1 MEDSFKAR
9 LDKAFGSLP
18 IPSSSLNSLWS
29 LTNDQINHPKPN
41 PEPEPKPDPEPE
53 PFSDPRSRSSSS
65 SGLRVELEKDIE
77 DLDDVDDDDDK
88 APRGGESKP
97 DDYDEE
103 QWEIKSGIGLDCT
116 LDYEDEEDHFDKQA
130 IGKEN
135 SGSRLYMKDINDD
148 DIGITS
154 RNVLLTTYTDF
165 GRDPRANHLA
175 ARIRL
180 KQDDEAASKKI
191 DSLHVS
197 EKSEPGIGSG
207 DAVNPKSILK
217 RKDNPSEPKSRKRV
231 RFDSECDDRGND
243 DEPERT
249 RDVPEPKS
257 SSMEED
263 LASNQTSKSQAF
275 ASAVPDYI
283 RNPSRYTHYTFD
295 SSGDM
300 DDKSNKE
307 ACMSFLSQLRESKAA
322 AGTGSQADDALD
334 DLPSVTFISKKKS
347 GDATM
352 GESEMLLKQKLDVGK
367 ELTHRGPFTLGIAV
381 GDTENSD
388 VCAME
393 EDEAEVVEDTKKS
406 SQKSNR
412 QYRKKTQDELEEPVV

>member
-1 MEDSFKAR
+1 MEDSFKVR

-29 LTNDQINHPKPN
+29 LTNDQINNPKPN
-41 PEPEPKPDPEPE
+41 PEPKPDPDPEPQ
-53 PFSDPRSRSSSS
+53 PFSDPRFRSSSS
-65 SGLRVELEKDIE
+65 SGVDLEKDIE
-77 DLDDVDDDDDK
+77 DLDDGDDDDDDGK
-88 APRGGESKP
+88 ASSRESSKP

-116 LDYEDEEDHFDKQA
+116 LDFEDEEDQYDKQA

-154 RNVLLTTYTDF
+154 HNVLLPTYTDF
-165 GRDPRANHLA
+165 ERDPRANHLA
-175 ARIRL
+175 ARVRL
-180 KQDDEAASKKI
+180 KEDDEAASKKI

-197 EKSEPGIGSG
+197 EKSAPGISSG

-217 RKDNPSEPKSRKRV
+217 SRDNTSEPKSRKRV

-249 RDVPEPKS
+249 RDVRMKS

-263 LASNQTSKSQAF
+263 LASNKTSKSQAF
-275 ASAVPDYI
+275 ASGVPDYI

-295 SSGDM
+295 SSSDM

-307 ACMSFLSQLRESKAA
+307 AFMSFFSQLRESKAA

-352 GESEMLLKQKLDVGK
+352 GESETLSKQKLDVGK
-367 ELTHRGPFTLGIAV
+367 ELMHRGPFTLGIAV

-393 EDEAEVVEDTKKS
+393 EDEAEVVLDTKKS

>member
-1 MEDSFKAR
+1 MEDTFKAR

-41 PEPEPKPDPEPE
+41 PEPKPDPEPE

-65 SGLRVELEKDIE
+65 SGFRVELEKDIE
-77 DLDDVDDDDDK
+77 DLDDDDGDVK
-88 APRGGESKP
+88 ATRGEASKP

-116 LDYEDEEDHFDKQA
+116 LDYEDEEDHYDKQA

-148 DIGITS
+148 DIGINS
-154 RNVLLTTYTDF
+154 RNVLLTTYTNF

-175 ARIRL
+175 ARMKL

-197 EKSEPGIGSG
+197 EKSAPGIGSG

-249 RDVPEPKS
+249 RDVRMKS

-275 ASAVPDYI
+275 ASGVPDYI

-295 SSGDM
+295 SSSDM
-300 DDKSNKE
+300 DDKANKE

-322 AGTGSQADDALD
+322 AGTGSHAEDALD

-352 GESEMLLKQKLDVGK
+352 GESETLSKQKLDVGK
-367 ELTHRGPFTLGIAV
+367 ELMHRGPFTLGIAV
-381 GDTENSD
+381 GDTENSE
-388 VCAME
+388 VCAMD

-412 QYRKKTQDELEEPVV
+412 RYRKKTEDELEEPVV